1 MAQRKSP
8 PAGKPSGSGR
18 AGASSSRPGT
28 KPGNSSR
35 APSISTVKSPSGGKG
50 PATRPPARKNPNNK
64 RTIVNQKQTP
74 WGLIATTV
82 AVVLFAAAV
91 VVIVIATHKSNN
103 GTSSSNGT
111 NAADPYRQP
120 ELAGAAKISGL
131 TYKVEANHTHET
143 GRVTYDSAPPRGGNH
158 NGFWADCSGTV
169 YNQPI
174 ANENAVH
181 MLEHGAV
188 WITYNATEINGA
200 ALKELQGFVSGVDR
214 MALSPYPNLDSPI
227 SLQAWGY
234 QLKVKSADDPR
245 IPQFIGLL
253 KNNKKTTPEYGS
265 SCSNPGFKAHPSTFG
280 HPTSS

>member
-1 MAQRKSP
+1 MAQRKST
-8 PAGKPSGSGR
+8 PAGKSSGSGR
-18 AGASSSRPGT
+18 TGAASSRPGT
-28 KPGNSSR
+28 KPGSSSR
-35 APSISTVKSPSGGKG
+35 AATASRSTTSTVKSPSGGKG
-50 PATRPPARKNPNNK
+50 PTTRPPARKNN

-74 WGLIATTV
+74 WGLIATTA
-82 AVVLFAAAV
+82 AVVVFAAVV
-91 VVIVIATHKSNN
+91 VVIVIATHK
-103 GTSSSNGT
+103 SSNGT

-120 ELAGAAKISGL
+120 EVAGASKISGL
-131 TYKVEANHTHET
+131 TYQVEPNHLHKT
-143 GRVTYDSAPPRGGNH
+143 GLVKYDSTPPRGGNH
-158 NGFWADCSGTV
+158 NAFWADCSGTV
-169 YNQPI
+169 YKAPI

-188 WITYNATEINGA
+188 WIAYNAGQVNGA
-200 ALKELQGFVSGVDR
+200 GLKTLQGFVAGVDR
-214 MALSPYPNLDSPI
+214 MALSPYPNLDAPI

-280 HPTSS
+280 HPVNS